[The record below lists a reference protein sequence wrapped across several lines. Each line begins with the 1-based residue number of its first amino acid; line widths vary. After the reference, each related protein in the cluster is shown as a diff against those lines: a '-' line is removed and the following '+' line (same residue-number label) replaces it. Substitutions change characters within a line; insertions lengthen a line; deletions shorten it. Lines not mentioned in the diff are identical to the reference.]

1 MLPQHEECVYNKV
14 ELIMEK
20 IIRNYLEYLE
30 TERNYSAHTVNS
42 YETDL
47 IFLINFL
54 RSNKIESFN
63 KINKETLRA
72 FVANLHDHGY
82 SQQSVARKIASMR
95 SFFKYL
101 RRHNIIAGNPSLGLI
116 TPKVKK
122 KLPAFLNEK
131 SVLELLSLPDISTK
145 NGKRDLAILELF
157 YSTGIRLSELINL
170 NEGDLNE
177 NQGLVKVRGKGRKER
192 ILPVGKKALIAIN
205 EYLDL
210 RRNIRVRGHTRIKDY
225 PLFTIGEARRLYPQ
239 AVGRMV
245 KKYIEHIS
253 EIEKKSPHVLRH
265 TFATHLLNRG
275 ADVRAVKELL
285 GHESLSTT
293 QIYTHV
299 SSAKMKKVYEDAHP
313 KA

>member
-1 MLPQHEECVYNKV
+1 MDKV
-14 ELIMEK
+14 
-20 IIRNYLEYLE
+20 IRNYLEYLE
-30 TERNYSAHTVNS
+30 TERNYSEHTINS

-47 IFLINFL
+47 IYLINFL
-54 RSNKIESFN
+54 KNTGIESFR
-63 KINKETLRA
+63 KMNKETLRA
-72 FVANLHDHGY
+72 CVANLLNSGY

-101 RRHNIIAGNPSLGLI
+101 RRQNIISGNPSLGLI
-116 TPKVKK
+116 TPKLKK
-122 KLPAFLNEK
+122 KLPSFLNEK
-131 SVLELLSLPDISTK
+131 SVLDLLSLPDISTE

-170 NEGDLNE
+170 NNSDLNE
-177 NQGLVKVRGKGRKER
+177 NQGLIKVKGKGRKER
-192 ILPVGKKALIAIN
+192 ILPVGKKALEAIKD
-205 EYLDL
+205 YLNTRKDITERL
-210 RRNIRVRGHTRIKDY
+210 HDRIKDY
-225 PLFTIGEARRLYPQ
+225 PLFAIGKGQRLYPQ

-245 KKYIEHIS
+245 RKYIENIS

-275 ADVRAVKELL
+275 ADIRAVKELL

-299 SSAKMKKVYEDAHP
+299 SSARMKKVYEDAHP

>member
-1 MLPQHEECVYNKV
+1 
-14 ELIMEK
+14 MEK
-20 IIRNYLEYLE
+20 VVRNFLEYLE
-30 TERNYSAHTVNS
+30 TEKNYSPHTIDS

-47 IFLINFL
+47 LYVIKFLKNEG
-54 RSNKIESFN
+54 IESFR
-63 KINKETLRA
+63 KINKESLRA
-72 FVANLHDHGY
+72 CIASLLNDRY

-101 RRHNIIAGNPSLGLI
+101 RRKNIIEGNPSLGLI
-116 TPKVKK
+116 TPKLKK
-122 KLPAFLNEK
+122 RLPAFLNEK
-131 SVLELLSLPDISTK
+131 SVNRLLSLPDTSTQY
-145 NGKRDLAILELF
+145 GKKDLAILELF
-157 YSTGIRLSELINL
+157 YSTGIRLSELIGL
-170 NEGDLNE
+170 NNGDLNE
-177 NQGLVKVRGKGRKER
+177 NEGLIKVKGKGRKER
-192 ILPVGKKALIAIN
+192 ILPVGKKALIAIK
-205 EYLDL
+205 EYLNTRKDL
-210 RRNIRVRGHTRIKDY
+210 SGRTQNLIRDY
-225 PLFTIGEARRLYPQ
+225 PLFTIGNGRRLYPQ

-245 KKYIEHIS
+245 RKYIEYIS